1 MFDEKA
7 ANRNARLLILE
18 GTIFWAGLSFLQGD
32 TVITNF
38 IRLTTGSAA
47 LAGFA
52 STTKSLCWLLGQFV
66 IGLFIHKFRSQ
77 SRLMAVMGF
86 MSRPLILLMALL
98 MVINLPGEASAW
110 LFLLLYAL
118 FFLTDGMLSLCW
130 LQICTRT
137 LPSAR
142 RGEVMSIQQTF
153 AGIVGLGVGWVLK
166 TLLGSDLSFQM
177 QYAVIFSLAGALMML
192 DGVALALI
200 KDVPHASSPDDPP
213 VHPIRYIKRML
224 PILKD
229 EPPVRRSLIARMLYT
244 LTLMAAPINLMFGRE
259 AGLTEAQLAVLV
271 FMPIA
276 GQIVSGVLWA
286 QVCRRLSYPIL
297 MRMALILGILSA
309 VSNIAC
315 YLVAQAGQNVMA
327 VLSVAMVIVSIN
339 NAAGA
344 GFYQHMIAET
354 PEEKQSDAIVLSA
367 LMMAPL
373 AFSTYL
379 AGAIVERA
387 GYLPVY
393 LIALAAGLIG
403 WILLRRLVPVT
414 TKLPTEAGT

>member
-7 ANRNARLLILE
+7 ANRNARLMILE

-52 STTKSLCWLLGQFV
+52 STTKTLSWLLGQF
-66 IGLFIHKFRSQ
+66 ILGLFIHKFRSQ
-77 SRLMAVMGF
+77 SRLMAVVGF
-86 MSRPLILLMALL
+86 ASRPLILLMTLI
-98 MVINLPGEASAW
+98 MVLNVSGEVSAW

-118 FFLTDGMLSLCW
+118 FFLADGMLTLCW
-130 LQICTRT
+130 LSICTRT
-137 LPSAR
+137 LPIAR
-142 RGEVMSIQQTF
+142 RGEVISIQQTF

-166 TLLGSDLSFQM
+166 TLLGSDLTFQT
-177 QYAVIFSLAGALMML
+177 QYAVIFSLAGVLMVL
-192 DGVALALI
+192 DSVALSLI
-200 KDVPHASSPDDPP
+200 KDAPHASAPDEPP

-229 EPPVRRSLIARMLYT
+229 EPQVRRSLIARMVYT

-259 AGLTEAQLAVLV
+259 AGLTEAQLAILV

-276 GQIVSGVLWA
+276 GQIVSGVLWS

-297 MRMALILGILSA
+297 MRMAQALGILCA

-315 YLVAQAGQNVMA
+315 YLMAEAGLPVMGM
-327 VLSVAMVIVSIN
+327 LSVAMVLVSIN
-339 NAAGA
+339 TAAGT

-354 PEEKQSDAIVLSA
+354 PEAKQSDAIVLSA

-379 AGAIVERA
+379 AGAIVEYA

-393 LIALAAGLIG
+393 LIALAAGTVG
-403 WILLRRLVPVT
+403 WILLRRHVPVT
-414 TKLPTEAGT
+414 AK

>member
-1 MFDEKA
+1 M
-7 ANRNARLLILE
+7 ILE

-66 IGLFIHKFRSQ
+66 LGLFIHKFRSQ
-77 SRLMAVMGF
+77 SRLMAVAGF
-86 MSRPLILLMALL
+86 MSRPLILLMALVMML
-98 MVINLPGEASAW
+98 NLPGAASAW
-110 LFLLLYAL
+110 LFLPLYAL

-130 LQICTRT
+130 LSICTRT
-137 LPSAR
+137 LPIAR
-142 RGEVMSIQQTF
+142 RGEVISIQQTF
-153 AGIVGLGVGWVLK
+153 GGIAGLGVGWALR
-166 TLLGSDLSFQM
+166 TLLGSGLSFQT
-177 QYAVIFSLAGALMML
+177 QYAVIFTLAGALMML
-192 DGVALALI
+192 DAVALALI
-200 KDVPHASSPDDPP
+200 KDVPHASAPGEPP
-213 VHPIRYIKRML
+213 VHPVRYIRRML

-259 AGLTEAQLAVLV
+259 AGLTESQLAVLV
-271 FMPIA
+271 FMPFA
-276 GQIVSGVLWA
+276 GQIVSGVLWS
-286 QVCRRLSYPIL
+286 QVCRRLSYPVL
-297 MRMALILGILSA
+297 MRMAQALGILCA
-309 VSNIAC
+309 LANIAC
-315 YLVAQAGQNVMA
+315 YLLAEAGLPVMA
-327 VLSVAMVIVSIN
+327 MLSVAMVLVAIN
-339 NAAGA
+339 TAAGG

-354 PEEKQSDAIVLSA
+354 PEEKHSDATVLSA

-373 AFSTYL
+373 SFGTYL

-393 LIALAAGLIG
+393 LIALAAGTVG
-403 WILLRRLVPVT
+403 WILLLRLVPVT
-414 TKLPTEAGT
+414 AK

>member
-47 LAGFA
+47 LAGLA
-52 STTKSLCWLLGQFV
+52 STTRTLCWLLGQF
-66 IGLFIHKFRSQ
+66 ILGLFIHKFRSQ
-77 SRLMAVMGF
+77 SRLMAVVGF
-86 MSRPLILLMALL
+86 LSRPLILLMALP
-98 MVINLPGEASAW
+98 MVLGASGEASA
-110 LFLLLYAL
+110 LTFLTLYAL
-118 FFLTDGMLSLCW
+118 FFLTDGMLTLCW

-137 LPSAR
+137 LPIAR
-142 RGEVMSIQQTF
+142 RGEVVSIQQTF
-153 AGIVGLGVGWVLK
+153 AGIAGLGVGWVLK
-166 TLLGSDLSFQM
+166 SLLGSGMSYQA
-177 QYAVIFSLAGALMML
+177 QYAVIFALAGALMVL
-192 DGVALALI
+192 DSVALALI
-200 KDVPHASSPDDPP
+200 RDAPHASAPGEPP
-213 VHPIRYIKRML
+213 VHPVRYVRRML

-229 EPPVRRSLIARMLYT
+229 EPPVRRSLAARMLYT

-259 AGLTEAQLAVLV
+259 AGLTEAQLALLV
-271 FMPIA
+271 FMPVA

-286 QVCRRLSYPIL
+286 QVCRRLSYPVL
-297 MRMALILGILSA
+297 MRMALALGVVCAL
-309 VSNIAC
+309 SNIAC
-315 YLVAQAGQNVMA
+315 YFVAKAGLPAMVP
-327 VLSVAMVIVSIN
+327 LSVAMVLVSV
-339 NAAGA
+339 NAAAGN

-354 PEEKQSDAIVLSA
+354 PDEKQSDATVLSA
-367 LMMAPL
+367 LLMAPL
-373 AFSTYL
+373 SFSTYL

-393 LIALAAGLIG
+393 LIALVSGMAG

-414 TKLPTEAGT
+414 AK

>member
-1 MFDEKA
+1 MFDEKV
-7 ANRNARLLILE
+7 ANRNARLMILE

-52 STTKSLCWLLGQFV
+52 STTKTLSWLLGQF
-66 IGLFIHKFRSQ
+66 IMGLFIHKFRSQ
-77 SRLMAVMGF
+77 SRLMAVVGF
-86 MSRPLILLMALL
+86 ASRPLILLMTLI
-98 MVINLPGEASAW
+98 MVLNVPGEVSAW

-118 FFLTDGMLSLCW
+118 FFLTDGMISLSW
-130 LQICTRT
+130 LSICTRT
-137 LPSAR
+137 LPIAR
-142 RGEVMSIQQTF
+142 RGEVVTIQQTF

-166 TLLGSDLSFQM
+166 TLLGSDLPFQT
-177 QYAVIFSLAGALMML
+177 QYAVIFSLAGALMLL
-192 DGVALALI
+192 DSVALSLI
-200 KDVPHASSPDDPP
+200 RDVPHASSPDEPP

-229 EPPVRRSLIARMLYT
+229 EPQVRRSLIARMVYT

-259 AGLTEAQLAVLV
+259 AGLQEAQLAILV

-276 GQIVSGVLWA
+276 GQIVSGVLWS

-297 MRMALILGILSA
+297 MRMAQALGILCA

-315 YLVAQAGQNVMA
+315 YLMAEAGLPVMA
-327 VLSVAMVIVSIN
+327 MLSVAMVLVSIN
-339 NAAGA
+339 TAAGN
-344 GFYQHMIAET
+344 GFFQHMIAET
-354 PEEKQSDAIVLSA
+354 PESKQSDAIVLSA

-379 AGAIVERA
+379 AGVIVEFA

-393 LIALAAGLIG
+393 LIALAAGTVG
-403 WILLRRLVPVT
+403 WILLRRHVPVT
-414 TKLPTEAGT
+414 AK